1 METTSRVNLNEP
13 HKSKRWTYLPI
24 KQTDLLKPFPG
35 INMTLENDFF
45 GAGMGV
51 VEDGTGETKQG
62 VIAIGNSRFQT

>member
-1 METTSRVNLNEP
+1 
-13 HKSKRWTYLPI
+13 
-24 KQTDLLKPFPG
+24 
-35 INMTLENDFF
+35 MTLENDFF